1 MARWERDPKF
11 RRNMTCLLAAAEAL
25 ALTLNFY
32 FVFSA
37 YTRRVMVAVMPK
49 LPSDTT
55 LLVMVITA
63 TALWLAVVTVQA
75 VLYIRGRERARKAF
89 LIENGAMILL
99 GLVWFIHNVTGRGE
113 PDFYATW
120 GGLLL
125 PLVTLFPLLWP
136 LMSLRPPSQA
146 GGAGSTLP

>member
-11 RRNMTCLLAAAEAL
+11 RRNLTWLLAAAEAL

-37 YTRRVMVAVMPK
+37 YLRRVMLAIMPK
-49 LPSDTT
+49 QLPSDMT
-55 LLVMVITA
+55 LLVVAIVA
-63 TALWLAVVTVQA
+63 TALCLAVVAVQA
-75 VLYIRGRERARKAF
+75 VLYVRGRERVRKAF
-89 LIENGAMILL
+89 LIENGVMILL
-99 GLVWFIHNVTGRGE
+99 GLVWFIHSVTGRGE
-113 PDFYATW
+113 PNVIATW

-136 LMSLRPPSQA
+136 LMSLRPPSPA
-146 GGAGSTLP
+146 GGAGGAL